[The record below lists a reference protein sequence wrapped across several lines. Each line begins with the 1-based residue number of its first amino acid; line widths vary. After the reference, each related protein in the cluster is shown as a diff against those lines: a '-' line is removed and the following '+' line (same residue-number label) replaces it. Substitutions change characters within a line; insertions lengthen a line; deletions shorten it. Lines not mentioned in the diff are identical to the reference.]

1 VYIVCRAFYGAI
13 RSLSIELFFLL
24 IIIACGHAGFTR
36 RHSGPT
42 SSLFLSRTCAHSC
55 AITQRGVRELRER
68 KCITR
73 CDALSFPQNSS
84 LSSRYYYILRHYA
97 ARWTGRPVTFTFVGF
112 LLFSVMPRDCV
123 AEIESA
129 APLWTRRL
137 ASPRLASPRLAAR
150 NDTPKAISSADE
162 SSRNDDLR
170 FRDGNRNARGGSRRP
185 ATTRA
190 V

>member
-1 VYIVCRAFYGAI
+1 VCRAFYGAI

-112 LLFSVMPRDCV
+112 
-123 AEIESA
+123 
-129 APLWTRRL
+129 RL